1 MGKENLFWL
10 KKKGKLTRES
20 NLIREYQN
28 SLLIIC
34 EGEQTE
40 PKYFEG
46 FPTSGVNVKVIGRG
60 KNTLSLVKDAI
71 KLWKNYAKNGIYYEN
86 IWCVFDKDD
95 FPLQNYNQAFDT
107 ISVETNKLNRY
118 YKKRV
123 GGNISINI
131 AYSNEAFELWYL
143 LHFDY
148 HTTSYSRHQYKNMLN
163 KRLNKPYKKND
174 PNMYDILHELSMNT
188 KEKQGQNFAI
198 KNAHKLY
205 LKAGKV
211 NPQKVNPSTSVH
223 LLVKELNNH
232 LKK

>member
-1 MGKENLFWL
+1 MGKDNLFWL

-40 PKYFEG
+40 PNYFEG
-46 FPTSGVNVKVIGRG
+46 FLTSGVKIKVIGKG

-71 KLWKNYAKNGIYYEN
+71 KIWKEYIRNGIYFEN
-86 IWCVFDKDD
+86 LWCVFDKDD
-95 FPLQNYNQAFDT
+95 FPLQNYNQAFET
-107 ISVETNKLNRY
+107 ISVESDKLNSF

-123 GGNISINI
+123 GRNISINI

-148 HTTSYSRHQYKNMLN
+148 HTSSYCRHQYTDMLN
-163 KRLNKPYKKND
+163 KRLKKPYKKND
-174 PNMYDILHELSMNT
+174 PNMYNILHELSINT
-188 KEKQGQNFAI
+188 EEKQGQKFAI
-198 KNAHKLY
+198 KNAQKLY
-205 LKAGKV
+205 IKAGNV
-211 NPQKVNPSTSVH
+211 TPQKVNPSTSVH
-223 LLVKELNNH
+223 LLVLELNNH